1 MDKRD
6 WKLLAKLD
14 VNGRIPITELAKAC
28 RVSKETALYRFNKL
42 EREGVLTKHYPFIN
56 VYALGYLTIRVYFEL
71 QEMTEEKEKEFV
83 SFLDTKTKASFIFRM
98 DNVHKYGI
106 LIWAPNIYDIEKKLF
121 ALKKG
126 SGELLTSYT
135 LSVFCSYKQYSRNYL
150 FPFDTKR
157 VTVDFRPTKS
167 EEVDKED
174 LQILKALSADAR
186 MSTLEM
192 SRRTGIPQTTISS
205 RIRKLLQRKILRSG
219 FFVYIASRK
228 IVFFDFQIIDEH
240 LSFLGKS
247 FFYCFKKFL
256 LADILEK
263 FFGYAGNFYHR
274 RINFRRRR
282 KISGRRVSYYFRPAV
297 SFDANGQQTFFRG
310 RQNEILRRVGARPA
324 SGKGEARKISLCLPL
339 SSHNPFRHF
348 FLHHQNH

>member
-121 ALKKG
+121 ALKKEF
-126 SGELLTSYT
+126 GELLVSYT

-205 RIRKLLQRKILRSG
+205 RIRKLLQRKILLGYRSEIDFIALG
-219 FFVYIASRK
+219 FTNFFLELYLKDNSEVAALESWADASKNVVWLQKIIGPCDLEIEVEVKDRKELEQLLNDLRSKFKSIRK
-228 IVFFDFQIIDEH
+228 INFWAQE
-240 LSFLGKS
+240 
-247 FFYCFKKFL
+247 YKKATYL
-256 LADILEK
+256 
-263 FFGYAGNFYHR
+263 
-274 RINFRRRR
+274 
-282 KISGRRVSYYFRPAV
+282 PA
-297 SFDANGQQTFFRG
+297 
-310 RQNEILRRVGARPA
+310 
-324 SGKGEARKISLCLPL
+324 
-339 SSHNPFRHF
+339 
-348 FLHHQNH
+348 